1 MTLGKM
7 IESMMTLH
15 TLLMLLVFIILA
27 VICTMTIMALNFS
40 WLVLTIAFV
49 IVLGISVAVL
59 WSTPWEDALE
69 TLIFEAGLFV
79 TSCSIRLC
87 RIDNLKRRSGY

>member
-27 VICTMTIMALNFS
+27 AICTMTIMALNFS
-40 WLVLTIAFV
+40 WLALTIPFV
-49 IVLGISVAVL
+49 IVLGISVVVL
-59 WSTPWEDALE
+59 WSTPWEDALSM
-69 TLIFEAGLFV
+69 LGLEAGLFV
-79 TSCSIRLC
+79 ASCSIRLC